1 MHPELRALV
10 ELQAIDDRIAAL
22 KRELVAIPSRVESEN
37 RLLKSFEDSVAE
49 AQKAVESV
57 KKRQRDT
64 EREIQ
69 STEQKLREARG
80 KQALVKTN
88 DEFRALSS
96 EIAQLEGQ
104 VGSLEDAALEIME
117 SLPAAEK
124 RLAEEKG
131 ELDRAKGQVQGAVSR
146 HKAEGERLEKSLQT
160 LLIERQTVAAAVSS
174 PWQERYE
181 RFYKG
186 RGGLAVCPIIEQT
199 CQGCRMSETLQ
210 RFFEIRDSEDTIFTC
225 ANCGR
230 IIFYKE
236 KDAVGA
242 ISNSEEAG

>member
-22 KRELVAIPSRVESEN
+22 KRELGAIPGRIEAEN
-37 RLLKSFEDSVAE
+37 RLLTSFEDSVAE
-49 AQKAVESV
+49 AQKAVEGV

-69 STEQKLREARG
+69 STEQRLRETRG

-88 DEFRALSS
+88 DEFRALNS
-96 EIAQLEGQ
+96 EIAQLESR

-124 RLAEEKG
+124 RLAETKG
-131 ELDRAKGQVQGAVSR
+131 GLDRAKGQVQGAVGR
-146 HKAEGERLEKSLQT
+146 HKAEGERLEKSLQS
-160 LLIERQTVAAAVSS
+160 LLVERQSAASAVSR
-174 PWQERYE
+174 PWQERYDK
-181 RFYKG
+181 FYKI
-186 RGGLAVCPIIEQT
+186 RGGLAVCPIIDQT

-210 RFFEIRDSEDTIFTC
+210 RFFEIRDSGDAIFTC
-225 ANCGR
+225 SSCGR

-236 KDAVGA
+236 RDAVGA
-242 ISNSEEAG
+242 ASHLEEAG

>member
-10 ELQAIDDRIAAL
+10 ELQAIDDRIAAV
-22 KRELVAIPSRVESEN
+22 KRELEAIPGRLESEN
-37 RLLKSFEDSVAE
+37 RYLKSFEDSVAE
-49 AQKAVESV
+49 AQKVVEGV

-69 STEQKLREARG
+69 TTEQKLRETRG

-88 DEFRALSS
+88 DEFRALNN
-96 EIAQLEGQ
+96 EITQLEGR

-117 SLPAAEK
+117 GLPASEK
-124 RLAEEKG
+124 QLAEAKG
-131 ELDRAKGQVQGAVSR
+131 ELDRAKGQAQGAVGR
-146 HKAEGERLEKSLQT
+146 HKAEGERLEKSLRS
-160 LLIERQTVAAAVSS
+160 LLVERQTAAASVSG
-174 PWQERYE
+174 PWQERYD

-186 RGGLAVCPIIEQT
+186 RSGRAVCAIIDQT

-210 RFFEIRDSEDTIFTC
+210 RFFEIRDSEDNIFTC
-225 ANCGR
+225 SNCGR

-236 KDAVGA
+236 KDAVA
-242 ISNSEEAG
+242 AASRSEEAE